1 MRVNWIMVAVLLG
14 AHFFAVRWGFIA
26 NEKTNLLI
34 QKYFCYCFRPF
45 FRKLSRNLSLYLK
58 ATLIL
63 VSAAGL
69 FL

>member
-1 MRVNWIMVAVLLG
+1 MRVNWIIVAVLLG

-26 NEKTNLLI
+26 NEKANLLI
-34 QKYFCYCFRPF
+34 QKYFRYCFRPI
-45 FRKLSRNLSLYLK
+45 FRKVRRNVGLYFN